1 MENRLKSTTLDVTIG
16 FQFVW
21 FMIMPVQFYTPVIS
35 YAYCACTVMKRL
47 HGLITIFS
55 TRMCGV
61 CGMISCKRFQDLH
74 RGLNPIQFIYELK
87 LIYSMLNR
95 TVNFCWFCY
104 STLIFPLVSSLF
116 FRFHAVKW
124 WWMGLF
130 YQRNQCISMELRHVV
145 HHKSSIVSIRAYNSK
160 NYQAFV
166 RFAMH
171 NDLCWYVRY
180 MQFHMCEWT
189 LNEQTIAILIAT
201 MSSLKTY
208 VINVFC
214 SSVSQSKNTYFLH
227 ALHVCI

>member
-21 FMIMPVQFYTPVIS
+21 FMIIPVQFYTPVIS

-116 FRFHAVKW
+116 FRIHAIKW

-130 YQRNQCISMELRHVV
+130 YQCNQCISMELRHVV
-145 HHKSSIVSIRAYNSK
+145 HHKSSIQKTTKHLY
-160 NYQAFV
+160 
-166 RFAMH
+166 
-171 NDLCWYVRY
+171 DLQCTTICAGTCGTCNFTCVNER
-180 MQFHMCEWT
+180 WT
-189 LNEQTIAILIAT
+189 NKRLL
-201 MSSLKTY
+201 
-208 VINVFC
+208 F
-214 SSVSQSKNTYFLH
+214 
-227 ALHVCI
+227 